1 MKLKTLLLTTA
12 LVAAQVATTAPA
24 SAEKKHANHSD
35 DYYAKLEAG
44 VAMPDRNLRTDWGRI
59 RTRNGFVGGLGA
71 GYQISEFFRTDLM
84 LQLRELRTR
93 RTDFPTALAEGTGYS
108 GSARI
113 NAFTAMLNGYVDG
126 HNDTIFTPYLM
137 AGVGVSRT
145 EARATV
151 HRTAANNVSSASG
164 RARRTTLAWNVGAG
178 AQAKVSDQVS
188 IDLSY
193 RYVSL
198 GRLGRTRNLGG
209 VAGAF
214 PVRFN
219 RDLRTQEIVA
229 GLIWQF

>member
-12 LVAAQVATTAPA
+12 LVAAQVVTTAPA
-24 SAEKKHANHSD
+24 SAEKKSANHSD

-93 RTDFPTALAEGTGYS
+93 RTDFPRNLAEAPGFS

-151 HRTAANNVSSASG
+151 SNAAGSASG

-188 IDLSY
+188 VDLSY

-198 GRLGRTRNLGG
+198 GRLGRTRALAAPASSAVN
-209 VAGAF
+209 
-214 PVRFN
+214 FN